1 MKEIEE
7 IMEEEIQCVKIE
19 ADGKM
24 LTKIAEN
31 IKASNFFKEVVRI
44 ASKYKNLPLYLE
56 FRYSFLHNTLL
67 GGLFAIGDGTMDT
80 DPGNAKVSFC
90 IPDVHI
96 VEQQLGELLH
106 KFLYDTR
113 QAHPEFS
120 YATEFWQYINSY
132 KKHYPIPHPIIG
144 RNGTLVQTFEE
155 NLLDGANNQIVA
167 RTGVKVC
174 PKK

>member
-7 IMEEEIQCVKIE
+7 IMEEENQCVKIE
-19 ADGKM
+19 ADEKM
-24 LTKIAEN
+24 LFKITES
-31 IKASNFFKEVVRI
+31 IKASHFFKKVVRI

-90 IPDVHI
+90 IPEVHI

-106 KFLYDTR
+106 VFLYNTR
-113 QAHPEFS
+113 QSHPEFT
-120 YATEFWQYINSY
+120 YATEFWHY
-132 KKHYPIPHPIIG
+132 KVLEQSQAIIG
-144 RNGTLVQTFEE
+144 RTGTLVQTYEE

>member
-7 IMEEEIQCVKIE
+7 IDEIMEEENQYVKTE
-19 ADGKM
+19 ADEKM
-24 LTKIAEN
+24 LFKITES

-44 ASKYKNLPLYLE
+44 ASKYKNLTLYLE

-90 IPDVHI
+90 IPEVHI

-106 KFLYDTR
+106 TFLYDTR
-113 QAHPEFS
+113 QSHPEFT
-120 YATEFWQYINSY
+120 YNTEFWYHKTLEQSRA
-132 KKHYPIPHPIIG
+132 IIG
-144 RNGTLVQTFEE
+144 RTGTLVQTYEE

-174 PKK
+174 QK

>member
-1 MKEIEE
+1 
-7 IMEEEIQCVKIE
+7 MEEEIQCVKIE

-80 DPGNAKVSFC
+80 NPRNAKVSFY
-90 IPDVHI
+90 IPEVHLI
-96 VEQQLGELLH
+96 ESQLGALLH

-113 QAHPEFS
+113 QSHPEFS

-132 KKHYPIPHPIIG
+132 KKHYPTPHPIIG

-174 PKK
+174 PKKQKK

>member
-19 ADGKM
+19 ADEKM
-24 LTKIAEN
+24 LIKITES

-56 FRYSFLHNTLL
+56 FRYSFLHSTLL

-80 DPGNAKVSFC
+80 DPENAKVSFC
-90 IPDVHI
+90 IPEVHI

-113 QAHPEFS
+113 QSHPEFT
-120 YATEFWQYINSY
+120 YATEFWHCKILKQSQA
-132 KKHYPIPHPIIG
+132 IIG

-155 NLLDGANNQIVA
+155 DLLNGTNNQIVA

-174 PKK
+174 LK

>member
-31 IKASNFFKEVVRI
+31 IKASNFYKEVVRI
-44 ASKYKNLPLYLE
+44 ASKYKHSPFYLE

-90 IPDVHI
+90 IPEVHI
-96 VEQQLGELLH
+96 VEPQLGRLLY
-106 KFLYDTR
+106 KFLYNTR
-113 QAHPEFS
+113 QSHPEFS
-120 YATEFWQYINSY
+120 YEVAELLCCKGSKRQPFL
-132 KKHYPIPHPIIG
+132 G

-155 NLLDGANNQIVA
+155 NLSDGANNQIVA

>member
-7 IMEEEIQCVKIE
+7 IDEIMEEEPQYVKTE
-19 ADGKM
+19 ADEKM
-24 LTKIAEN
+24 LFKITES
-31 IKASNFFKEVVRI
+31 IKANNFFKEVVRI
-44 ASKYKNLPLYLE
+44 ASKYKNLTLYLE

-90 IPDVHI
+90 IPEVHI

-106 KFLYDTR
+106 TFLYDTR
-113 QAHPEFS
+113 QSHPEFT
-120 YATEFWQYINSY
+120 YNTEFWYHKTFEQ
-132 KKHYPIPHPIIG
+132 PQTIIG
-144 RNGTLVQTFEE
+144 RTGTLVQTYEE

-174 PKK
+174 QK

>member
-1 MKEIEE
+1 MKEIDE

-19 ADGKM
+19 ADEKM
-24 LTKIAEN
+24 LSKITES

-56 FRYSFLHNTLL
+56 FRYSFLHNNLL

-80 DPGNAKVSFC
+80 DPENAKVSFC
-90 IPDVHI
+90 IPEVQI
-96 VEQQLGELLH
+96 VEPQLGELLH

-113 QAHPEFS
+113 QAHPKFS
-120 YATEFWQYINSY
+120 YEVAELLCCKRSKGQ
-132 KKHYPIPHPIIG
+132 PIIG
-144 RNGTLVQTFEE
+144 RNGTLVQTCEE

-174 PKK
+174 SK

>member
-19 ADGKM
+19 ADEKM
-24 LTKIAEN
+24 LFKITES

-44 ASKYKNLPLYLE
+44 ASKYKNLTLYLE

-90 IPDVHI
+90 IPEVHI

-106 KFLYDTR
+106 AFLYDTR
-113 QAHPEFS
+113 QSHPEFT
-120 YATEFWQYINSY
+120 YATEFW
-132 KKHYPIPHPIIG
+132 HYRVLEQSQVIIG
-144 RNGTLVQTFEE
+144 RTGTLVQTYEE

>member
-56 FRYSFLHNTLL
+56 FRYSYLHNTLL

-90 IPDVHI
+90 IPEVHLI
-96 VEQQLGELLH
+96 EPQLGALLH

-120 YATEFWQYINSY
+120 YATEFWHCKILKQSQA
-132 KKHYPIPHPIIG
+132 IIG

>member
-7 IMEEEIQCVKIE
+7 IMEEETQCIKIE

-44 ASKYKNLPLYLE
+44 ASKYKYASFYLE

-67 GGLFAIGDGTMDT
+67 GGLFDIGDGTMDT
-80 DPGNAKVSFC
+80 DPENAKVSFC
-90 IPDVHI
+90 IPDVHLI
-96 VEQQLGELLH
+96 EPQLGALLH

-113 QAHPEFS
+113 QSHPEFS
-120 YATEFWQYINSY
+120 YEVTELLCCKRSKGQ
-132 KKHYPIPHPIIG
+132 PIIG
-144 RNGTLVQTFEE
+144 RNGTLVQTYEE